1 MCIEKL
7 LTESEKMLTKVIS
20 GCQTGADRA
29 GLIAAKASGLETGGY
44 VCTKNKTELGYE
56 PELIPLY
63 GLTELNTFDYPKRT
77 LANVNAA
84 DATWIF
90 YRGKLKKGSAL
101 TEKYCKQL
109 NKKYAAINIDSFEI
123 FERRWMIEDARDF
136 IMLNNIKVLNIAGN
150 RLSVC
155 PDIEKVVTQLL
166 IEVFS
171 KVKEIQN

>member
-1 MCIEKL
+1 
-7 LTESEKMLTKVIS
+7 MLKKIIS

-29 GLIAAKASGLETGGY
+29 GLIAAKACGLETGGY

-56 PELIPLY
+56 PELISEY
-63 GLTELNTFDYPKRT
+63 NLTELNTFDYPKRT

-90 YRGKLKKGSAL
+90 YRGKLEKGSAL

-109 NKKYAAINIDSFEI
+109 KKNYVAIGLANINL
-123 FERRWMIEDARDF
+123 RWAIEDASDF

-150 RLSVC
+150 RESVA
-155 PDIEKVVTQLL
+155 PGIQQEVTELLMKV
-166 IEVFS
+166 F
-171 KVKEIQN
+171 KNDN

>member
-1 MCIEKL
+1 MTK
-7 LTESEKMLTKVIS
+7 EKMLKKIIS

-29 GLIAAKASGLETGGY
+29 GLIAAKACGLNTGGY

-56 PELIPLY
+56 PELINVY
-63 GLTELNTFDYPKRT
+63 NLTELNTFDYPKRT

-90 YRGKLKKGSAL
+90 YRGKLEKGSAL

-109 NKKYAAINIDSFEI
+109 KKPYFACCLDNPCATIPVLF
-123 FERRWMIEDARDF
+123 IEFLRKH
-136 IMLNNIKVLNIAGN
+136 NVKVLNVAGN

-155 PDIEKVVTQLL
+155 PDIEKIVTQLL
-166 IEVFS
+166 VEVFS

>member
-1 MCIEKL
+1 
-7 LTESEKMLTKVIS
+7 MLKKVIS

-44 VCTKNKTELGYE
+44 VCIKNKTELGYE
-56 PELIPLY
+56 PELISLY

-90 YRGKLKKGSAL
+90 YRGKLEKGSAL

-109 NKKYAAINIDSFEI
+109 KKLYLTIQLDTDYIHDYATDCPSWLEFYNIE
-123 FERRWMIEDARDF
+123 
-136 IMLNNIKVLNIAGN
+136 VLNIAGN
-150 RLSVC
+150 RESVA
-155 PDIEKVVTQLL
+155 PGIQQEAIELLTKVFKNVRL
-166 IEVFS
+166 I
-171 KVKEIQN
+171 